1 MLLDSITYTIPV
13 IGPYVI
19 LLSFF
24 MYIFALVAMSFYAG
38 QIKFD
43 DNGNVDLING
53 TTVRQNYDDL
63 WTSFITIF

>member
-1 MLLDSITYTIPV
+1 MLIDSITYTIPV

-38 QIKFD
+38 KIKFD
-43 DNGNVDLING
+43 DNGKVDVENG
-53 TTVRQNYDDL
+53 TTVRENYNDL
-63 WTSFITIF
+63 F